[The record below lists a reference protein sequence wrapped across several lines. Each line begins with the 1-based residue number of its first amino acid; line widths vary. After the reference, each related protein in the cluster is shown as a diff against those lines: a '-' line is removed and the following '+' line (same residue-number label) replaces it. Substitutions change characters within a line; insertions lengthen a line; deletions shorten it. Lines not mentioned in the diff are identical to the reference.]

1 MTLSDAERAQLDA
14 LYGPALV
21 AGGNGIQLHE
31 WILSPYSRQT
41 LDKTSG
47 AALATYLEQVALLH
61 LNNLFPEIFHLL
73 WIVDEDGELW
83 FSLEEVVDQSG
94 VTIGIFPKSVQAR
107 PLNLQK
113 LGHPTLLGNASKR
126 ARIGGEIVFDPDDP
140 DRSGRKFCLTNASG
154 RYGLRPSQR
163 REHLEAVAGKFEE
176 NGLYFW
182 LDFQTP
188 RP

>member
-1 MTLSDAERAQLDA
+1 MAGSDEEREQFDA
-14 LYGPALV
+14 LFGPALP

-31 WILSPYSRQT
+31 WTMSPRSRQK

-47 AALATYLEQVALLH
+47 GALAVYLQQVAELH

-73 WIVDEDGELW
+73 WIVDEDGVLW
-83 FSLEEVVDQSG
+83 FSVEEVVDQSG

-107 PLNLQK
+107 PFNLQK
-113 LGHPTLLGNASKR
+113 LGHPTLLGNALKL
-126 ARIGGEIVFDPDDP
+126 ARIGGEVVFDPDDP
-140 DRSGRKFCLTNASG
+140 DGSGRKFCLTNASG

-182 LDFQTP
+182 IDFQKP

>member
-1 MTLSDAERAQLDA
+1 MTLSDEKRELLDA
-14 LYGPALV
+14 LYGPALP

-31 WILSPYSRQT
+31 WTLSPRSRQT
-41 LDKTSG
+41 LDNASG
-47 AALATYLEQVALLH
+47 EALAAYLEQVAVLYM
-61 LNNLFPEIFHLL
+61 NNLFPEIFHIL
-73 WIVDEDGELW
+73 WIVDEEGELW
-83 FSLEEVVDQSG
+83 FSVEEVVDQSG
-94 VTIGIFPKSVQAR
+94 ATIGIFPKSVQAR

-113 LGHPTLLGNASKR
+113 LGHPTLLGNPLKR

-140 DRSGRKFCLTNASG
+140 DGSGRKFCLTNASG

-163 REHLEAVAGKFEE
+163 RKHLEAVAGKFEE

-182 LDFQTP
+182 RDFQTP